1 MKNSSFLSSA
11 TFDSTITGPTLSTVI
26 QTLDMPLVVVLCAIL
41 GVASMVGSLGN
52 TLVLLSIIKFD
63 NLRDISDL
71 FIFSLSLSDLLVTAL
86 YQPLRVARLAHL
98 EAVSAQMDVL
108 KISSSFLGHV
118 AQIASVSNM
127 FGVTVERLISIRFP
141 LKYDLFVTKRRAILT
156 VIFIWI
162 FSIVYGGIWS
172 QGLASQSYL
181 SVYFVAVLVGTIL
194 IYLYIFLVAKRLE
207 GSVAQI
213 PQNRRST
220 EAERF
225 CSSRKN
231 RKAAKTIAIILGV
244 AITCWLPLLIV
255 PPALA
260 NDPDRTKFFMVFN
273 FLHVF
278 SVCNSSINPYIYC
291 ARSRRYYVA
300 FIKVLGLH
308 KALSKKIQVVGAHK
322 CLQRDLGSSVRDVF
336 QEIQPPKGE
345 IYDSAL

>member
-1 MKNSSFLSSA
+1 M
-11 TFDSTITGPTLSTVI
+11 
-26 QTLDMPLVVVLCAIL
+26 
-41 GVASMVGSLGN
+41 
-52 TLVLLSIIKFD
+52 
-63 NLRDISDL
+63 

-86 YQPLRVARLAHL
+86 YQPLRVVRLAHL
-98 EAVSAQMDVL
+98 EAVSAQTDAL

-141 LKYDLFVTKRRAILT
+141 LKYDLFVTKRRAILI

-172 QGLASQSYL
+172 QGLASHSYL
-181 SVYFVAVLVGTIL
+181 SVYLIAILVGTIL
-194 IYLYIFLVAKRLE
+194 IYLYIFVVAKRLE

-213 PQNRRST
+213 PQNRST
-220 EAERF
+220 EAKRL
-225 CSSRKN
+225 SSRKN

-244 AITCWLPLLIV
+244 AIACWLPFLIV

-273 FLHVF
+273 FLHVL
-278 SVCNSSINPYIYC
+278 SVCNSSIDPYIYC

-300 FIKVLGLH
+300 FVKVLGLH
-308 KALSKKIQVVGAHK
+308 KVLSKKVVGAPK
-322 CLQRDLGSSVRDVF
+322 YLQRDLGSSVRDVF
-336 QEIQPPKGE
+336 QEIQPSKGE